1 MAEGVEEPLLVT
13 GKPATV
19 GEGEGVGAPVAV
31 LAGVEGA
38 ASSLVDPAAGVEPVS
53 VEFESVVVVAESVP
67 DSDVDEAVVDEEVT
81 EPVDEDT
88 VDVEP
93 GEDMPMFL
101 IVNLPDALP
110 LSPKRTTM

>member
-13 GKPATV
+13 GKPTTV

-38 ASSLVDPAAGVEPVS
+38 TSPLVDPAAGVESVFVEFESVS
-53 VEFESVVVVAESVP
+53 VEFEAVVVVAESVP
-67 DSDVDEAVVDEEVT
+67 DSDVDGGVVDG
-81 EPVDEDT
+81 DA